1 MTRAGQWPHGRI
13 QARSGHGV
21 IPEVLAVALVL
32 PIGKKIPKIAA
43 TVAGDLRATGDATDS
58 GPAAFH

>member
-1 MTRAGQWPHGRI
+1 
-13 QARSGHGV
+13 
-21 IPEVLAVALVL
+21 VLAVALVL